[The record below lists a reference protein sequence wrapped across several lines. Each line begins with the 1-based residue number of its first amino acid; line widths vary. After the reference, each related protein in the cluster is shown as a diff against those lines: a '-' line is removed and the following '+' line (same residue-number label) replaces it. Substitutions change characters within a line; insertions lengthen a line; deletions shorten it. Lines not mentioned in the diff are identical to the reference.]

1 MDADGAT
8 TEREKTTP
16 RKARP
21 VDPARLEG
29 PIVLFDGVCNFCN
42 GAVQFIVDHEK
53 RPELSFA
60 ALQSDLAAEV
70 LEKAFGK
77 ERARE
82 LREGMTGNGDPDSI
96 VFVDGHANKAY
107 THSGA
112 GLRLARYLRA
122 PWSWAIV
129 FLIVPS
135 FLRDAVYRFIARNR
149 YRWFGK
155 SETCRVPTPEL
166 RQRFLA

>member
-1 MDADGAT
+1 MEAT
-8 TEREKTTP
+8 TTATPKKEKAPPSET
-16 RKARP
+16 RS
-21 VDPARLEG
+21 ARLDG

-82 LREGMTGNGDPDSI
+82 LREGMTGSGDPDSI
-96 VFVDGHANKAY
+96 VFVDGKANKAY